1 MKAQTSRGVKRA
13 SCALLLLALWH
24 FCLCLGLL
32 PELVAEPCPEKG
44 LGSWD
49 LPLPLPSA
57 EPRFVNELRSADPPV
72 LQEDNRHSEDMMQ
85 SQVPGWDGSPGTWLD
100 YVRRVR
106 LEWMKT
112 PEKKRSL
119 LGASLASRLTAR
131 AWEVST
137 ELDAGR
143 LQERNGAAYLLDF
156 LEAKLGRTPVPDL
169 GSRLE
174 DLFIRTKRSPGQSM
188 AQWSVELRDAYKRL
202 QRALA
207 RARAGRTSTRPSS
220 PATSPTARK
229 KATSSTTGSRMG
241 TPSARRRSSTTGE
254 PEPGLE
260 FPEDDGDRPDD
271 PVPQEDEELGPP
283 EADERTTGT
292 HSRRGNETWSAEE
305 WDAWYR
311 GWWQEDSSPRP
322 WRRRRDHDDSEDE
335 EAPPLPDPEWDKYE
349 LEELEVLPPEI
360 LGWMLLRRSGLPG
373 HARLAVLAA
382 TNNSLDFEVV
392 EKAMRDQEEEL
403 MSAERQRESRDHRHR
418 RSYWVEDS
426 GEWGL
431 MMAPATP
438 EEEDR
443 VEEIHWVGSR
453 LPSEVYAVDE
463 PEEMI
468 MEGSDGSTTY
478 WTWHEGE
485 YYTQDDQGI
494 WWSWSDTKPWLEIE
508 ECYAM
513 DQEAAKEIADL
524 FAAYQNKIRN
534 FKESRQLVASR
545 NAARGFFPLSKGGKG
560 KTKGKGKGKGKPAQV
575 LAAVGEGKGRS
586 SSSTSSGPPKPGS
599 PTYTGCFICGEKSHD
614 YRQCPKRTS
623 GAPGNRGKGSAASY
637 MVTSAEGEEAEAEEA
652 LIPEAGPPGNLLCY
666 TEVRQHEDES
676 EMCEAL
682 KLDSALTTSGQM
694 YPGYGIVDTGATE
707 TVGSLEAIEAV
718 MSRRREVFGLE
729 TVAVYPNYTRSFRFG
744 SGQKKQAA
752 SYLHLPQ
759 VLNSEQVTLGVFTLD
774 VPQVPILVGIKTLK
788 RLGAVI
794 DFSAPSICFK
804 RVSSKVIIPLVES
817 GSGHLMIDLTKDWMT
832 GATVFDTHFP
842 GRGPSIIRQLASRY
856 KECSGAQGFNGS
868 SKGECVVESNEAV
881 AHDPHGNT
889 VVHDPIGKAVV
900 HDPLGKAVVH
910 DPLGKA
916 VVHDHLGAAVVS
928 DIHVQSRQ
936 HGPDGQCAEQGHD
949 EDGAQCLSE
958 PHEMGS
964 TTSRKLA
971 VAGAVL
977 VAHGFEQLPSGKQ
990 TESLSGAEFS
1000 GDRGGRALRAQRR
1013 PRLQG
1018 DRQEQ
1023 DGQGQGEGE
1032 AEGAADGALRLRSP
1046 SGPRPTGRKDEWLP
1060 LSRSAQ
1066 RSTNGQRELSGCN
1079 QSGLWKVC
1087 DRCKLRLLYVPA
1099 YGATGHFRQAGPL
1112 PRDVEVVTTEHQ
1124 EKESRGE
1131 TVDGETLRAKAIAL
1145 EGAEQSLL
1153 NKLAKVR
1160 EQKHAEI
1167 QRKTGAAPKS
1177 RGRAS
1182 EATLTQQA
1190 TSSDQMMGTT
1200 PGRKKQ
1206 REIPSEELEFQE
1218 RDQWTRVDQPEP

>member
-202 QRALA
+202 QRAVA

-560 KTKGKGKGKGKPAQV
+560 
-575 LAAVGEGKGRS
+575 R
-586 SSSTSSGPPKPGS
+586 
-599 PTYTGCFICGEKSHD
+599 
-614 YRQCPKRTS
+614 
-623 GAPGNRGKGSAASY
+623 
-637 MVTSAEGEEAEAEEA
+637 
-652 LIPEAGPPGNLLCY
+652 
-666 TEVRQHEDES
+666 
-676 EMCEAL
+676 
-682 KLDSALTTSGQM
+682 
-694 YPGYGIVDTGATE
+694 
-707 TVGSLEAIEAV
+707 
-718 MSRRREVFGLE
+718 
-729 TVAVYPNYTRSFRFG
+729 
-744 SGQKKQAA
+744 
-752 SYLHLPQ
+752 
-759 VLNSEQVTLGVFTLD
+759 
-774 VPQVPILVGIKTLK
+774 
-788 RLGAVI
+788 
-794 DFSAPSICFK
+794 
-804 RVSSKVIIPLVES
+804 
-817 GSGHLMIDLTKDWMT
+817 
-832 GATVFDTHFP
+832 
-842 GRGPSIIRQLASRY
+842 
-856 KECSGAQGFNGS
+856 
-868 SKGECVVESNEAV
+868 
-881 AHDPHGNT
+881 
-889 VVHDPIGKAVV
+889 
-900 HDPLGKAVVH
+900 
-910 DPLGKA
+910 
-916 VVHDHLGAAVVS
+916 
-928 DIHVQSRQ
+928 
-936 HGPDGQCAEQGHD
+936 
-949 EDGAQCLSE
+949 
-958 PHEMGS
+958 
-964 TTSRKLA
+964 
-971 VAGAVL
+971 
-977 VAHGFEQLPSGKQ
+977 
-990 TESLSGAEFS
+990 
-1000 GDRGGRALRAQRR
+1000 
-1013 PRLQG
+1013 
-1018 DRQEQ
+1018 
-1023 DGQGQGEGE
+1023 
-1032 AEGAADGALRLRSP
+1032 
-1046 SGPRPTGRKDEWLP
+1046 RKDKE
-1060 LSRSAQ
+1060 RA
-1066 RSTNGQRELSGCN
+1066 
-1079 QSGLWKVC
+1079 
-1087 DRCKLRLLYVPA
+1087 
-1099 YGATGHFRQAGPL
+1099 
-1112 PRDVEVVTTEHQ
+1112 
-1124 EKESRGE
+1124 KESRPRSSPPWG
-1131 TVDGETLRAKAIAL
+1131 K
-1145 EGAEQSLL
+1145 
-1153 NKLAKVR
+1153 AKVALLLLQVPDR
-1160 EQKHAEI
+1160 RSQ
-1167 QRKTGAAPKS
+1167 GAPPTPDALSAARRVTTIVSAP
-1177 RGRAS
+1177 RGPLEPRATV
-1182 EATLTQQA
+1182 A
-1190 TSSDQMMGTT
+1190 
-1200 PGRKKQ
+1200 
-1206 REIPSEELEFQE
+1206 
-1218 RDQWTRVDQPEP
+1218 RDLRHPTW